1 MSQQAAS
8 VHLAQVG
15 YMYGNTR
22 ALSQVELSISAGEV
36 VTVVG
41 PSGCGKSTLLR
52 IVAGLLHPTE
62 GEILLDGRD
71 VAPIAPEKREIGWMP
86 QSYALF
92 EHLDVGQNIAF
103 GLRMRGVRSEDQR
116 RRVDEMLE
124 LCQIRE
130 LVDRPVTALS
140 GGQRQ
145 RVAIARALAVR
156 PRVLLLDEPLAAL
169 DPQLRIE
176 LRAGL
181 EKLLH
186 DSGVTTLFVTHD
198 QEEALAIADRVAVL
212 RDGRLQQFGTP
223 EEVWNHPANRF
234 VAAFFGHAVVLPTK
248 RVDPELLEVVPGIH
262 FASEGRDEP
271 TVALRAADLAP
282 TTDGLGHP
290 IAVTAVEYTG
300 QGYKT
305 TGRSELGVELRFL
318 AQQRPAIG
326 ERLHVALREGRTPAC
341 VGHDG

>member
-1 MSQQAAS
+1 MTAAAS
-8 VHLAQVG
+8 VHLAHVG
-15 YMYGNTR
+15 YAYGSTR
-22 ALSQVELSISAGEV
+22 ALTDIDLEVAPGEV

-62 GEILLDGRD
+62 GKILIDGQD
-71 VAPIAPEKREIGWMP
+71 VVNVAPEKRQVGWMP

-92 EHLDVGQNIAF
+92 EHLDVSQNIAF
-103 GLRMRGVRSEDQR
+103 GLRMRGVDKVEQKA
-116 RRVDEMLE
+116 RVAEMLE

-130 LVDRPVTALS
+130 LAQRPVTALS

-176 LRAGL
+176 LRTGL

-198 QEEALAIADRVAVL
+198 QEEALALADRVAVL
-212 RDGRLQQFGTP
+212 QDGRLQQFSQP
-223 EEVWNHPANRF
+223 ETVWNRPANPF
-234 VAAFFGHAVVLPTK
+234 VAGFFGHSAVLPTR
-248 RVDPELLEVVPGIH
+248 RVGPETLEILPGLRFTH
-262 FASEGRDEP
+262 PGSDEP
-271 TVALRAADLAP
+271 MVALRAADLAP
-282 TTDGLGHP
+282 TGDDTGHP
-290 IAVTAVEYTG
+290 VYIKSAEYTG
-300 QGYKT
+300 QGYKV
-305 TGRSELGVELRFL
+305 TGASDSGVELRFL
-318 AQQRPAIG
+318 SQERPEIGDRCEVALGVGRLPAI
-326 ERLHVALREGRTPAC
+326 
-341 VGHDG
+341 VGDHG